1 MKRLQ
6 VAALAALVAALCGCA
21 ASGER
26 SCAVNGA
33 EAPAAQALEATERA
47 SSLPPLKVGV
57 FADKGP
63 GGIGAIEWFRIVQ
76 ESPDMELTLLDGAA
90 VRAGG
95 LDGLDV
101 FVMPGGASQ
110 TEFRSLGTNGVE
122 RMKAFVRNG
131 GGYIGTCAGCCL
143 LMDGPVNRA
152 RMMPWLSKASE
163 GHTLFLNFKLNEKG
177 AKAMGLKPGDHTMR
191 FHGGP
196 FLRPTT
202 NVIEGA
208 NIESW
213 GVFDAEATVKGR
225 LDKKKGMY
233 GATALVG
240 GTYGKGRVFATSAH
254 PEYFDSTLY
263 IVRGAFRY
271 VTGREVRFP
280 KRLRRPGAISV
291 GFIAKGI
298 SGVETAET
306 ALAFAAAKDMDL
318 VLIDMDGIFQRRLDH
333 IDALVVTSDAPK
345 NNKTLAA
352 AIADFAARGGKVVGY
367 GTGREALPPGGV
379 ECGSREEAV
388 KAVRALF
395 R

>member
-21 ASGER
+21 ASGGR
-26 SCAVNGA
+26 SYAVNGA

-143 LMDGPVNRA
+143 LMDGPS
-152 RMMPWLSKASE
+152 LSSI
-163 GHTLFLNFKLNEKG
+163 FI
-177 AKAMGLKPGDHTMR
+177 
-191 FHGGP
+191 GP
-196 FLRPTT
+196 
-202 NVIEGA
+202 
-208 NIESW
+208 
-213 GVFDAEATVKGR
+213 
-225 LDKKKGMY
+225 
-233 GATALVG
+233 
-240 GTYGKGRVFATSAH
+240 
-254 PEYFDSTLY
+254 
-263 IVRGAFRY
+263 
-271 VTGREVRFP
+271 
-280 KRLRRPGAISV
+280 
-291 GFIAKGI
+291 
-298 SGVETAET
+298 
-306 ALAFAAAKDMDL
+306 
-318 VLIDMDGIFQRRLDH
+318 
-333 IDALVVTSDAPK
+333 
-345 NNKTLAA
+345 
-352 AIADFAARGGKVVGY
+352 
-367 GTGREALPPGGV
+367 
-379 ECGSREEAV
+379 
-388 KAVRALF
+388 
-395 R
+395 